1 MNVPVTYARRLSVP
15 LSPTDEELL
24 ALVRSDAGSDARA
37 ALRLASTTF
46 SDAAFVRAV
55 FELGIQTLHDEHE
68 INIYRQIATD
78 PEFGAET
85 EGMRQRNETR
95 SRERNND

>member
-1 MNVPVTYARRLSVP
+1 MNVPVTSARRLSVP

-24 ALVRSDAGSDARA
+24 ALLRSDAGSDARA

-68 INIYRQIATD
+68 INIYREMAAD
-78 PEFGAET
+78 PEFTAET
-85 EGMRQRNETR
+85 EGMRQRTQ
-95 SRERNND
+95 SRLRDRNND

>member
-1 MNVPVTYARRLSVP
+1 MDAPVAHARRLSVP

-24 ALVRSDAGSDARA
+24 TLLRSDAGSDARA

-55 FELGIQTLHDEHE
+55 FELGIQTLQDEHE
-68 INIYRQIATD
+68 INIYREMAAD
-78 PEFGAET
+78 PEFTTET
-85 EGMRQRNETR
+85 DHMRQRNQ
-95 SRERNND
+95 SRLRDRNID